1 MNYEQ
6 KHGVT
11 LGVSNVLN
19 NAGGPASRKLSQ
31 DVYSDFLANAK
42 VGKEEGIYYLSI
54 PANVHDLSEWLNQLA
69 RQEGFANIDEA
80 LKKIPLP
87 PFRSMVIEDKKIKP
101 KKCARKKTL
110 MMALVLAKSN
120 QFLYNPDMPLVLTKS
135 RLERN
140 IRLVTIQQT
149 SFYGLDK

>member
-6 KHGVT
+6 QHGVA
-11 LGVSNVLN
+11 LGVSHVLN

-42 VGKEEGIYYLSI
+42 VAKEEDIYYLAI
-54 PANVHDLSEWLNQLA
+54 PANVQDLTEWLTQLA
-69 RQEGFANIDEA
+69 CQEGFANIDEA
-80 LKKIPLP
+80 SKKLPLP

-120 QFLYNPDMPLVLTKS
+120 QFLYNPEMPLVLTKS
-135 RLERN
+135 RLERR